1 MAIKIIKKD
10 DDDKKKEAQQAKE
23 LGESPLNRLSKEV
36 KLLMKLDH
44 PNIIKLHQ
52 VIDTE
57 SELYIIM
64 DYASG
69 GELIDYIASKGRL
82 PEKEGRRLF
91 RQLLSAIDHC
101 HLAYAK
107 SFQIDNLD

>member
-10 DDDKKKEAQQAKE
+10 EDDKKKEAQQIKE
-23 LGESPLNRLSKEV
+23 HGESPLNRLSKEV
-36 KLLMKLDH
+36 KLLMRLDH
-44 PNIIKLHQ
+44 PNIIRLHQ

-57 SELYIIM
+57 EELYIIM

-69 GELIDYIASKGRL
+69 GELIDHIAAKSRL
-82 PEKEGRRLF
+82 PEKEGRRIF

-101 HLAYAK
+101 HMA
-107 SFQIDNLD
+107 